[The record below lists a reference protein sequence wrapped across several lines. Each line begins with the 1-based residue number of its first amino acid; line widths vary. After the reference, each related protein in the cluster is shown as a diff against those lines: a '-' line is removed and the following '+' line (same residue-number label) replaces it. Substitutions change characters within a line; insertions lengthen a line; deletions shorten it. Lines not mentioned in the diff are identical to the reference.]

1 MIIFLIGL
9 YILLNIENGNITVEN
24 HQKLIIK
31 IRYYL
36 RKFYTFQLYA
46 TNHLI
51 SIKKIQVFWFVIHGL
66 YDLLLLEVET
76 NKKLCQYGSRR
87 SSGLTK
93 VEAANKIASDF
104 VRDYKMKYY
113 KQQII
118 QSFQQLRLRDVKG
131 ITYERIEISV
141 LPVIPHF
148 SCNTGNVDQTDR
160 KDNVASQC
168 DLTQKLSAVVSR
180 TVKFWSFSKTTNA
193 LFATVT
199 TKR

>member
-104 VRDYKMKYY
+104 VRDHKMKYY

-118 QSFQQLRLRDVKG
+118 QCFQQLR
-131 ITYERIEISV
+131 
-141 LPVIPHF
+141 
-148 SCNTGNVDQTDR
+148 
-160 KDNVASQC
+160 
-168 DLTQKLSAVVSR
+168 
-180 TVKFWSFSKTTNA
+180 
-193 LFATVT
+193 
-199 TKR
+199 

>member
-1 MIIFLIGL
+1 MF
-9 YILLNIENGNITVEN
+9 
-24 HQKLIIK
+24 
-31 IRYYL
+31 
-36 RKFYTFQLYA
+36 FQLHA
-46 TNHLI
+46 NNMPT
-51 SIKKIQVFWFVIHGL
+51 SIKKIQVFRFVNYGL
-66 YDLLLLEVET
+66 HDLLLLEVET
-76 NKKLCQYGSRR
+76 NKNYRQYGSRR
-87 SSGLTK
+87 TSGLTEEK
-93 VEAANKIASDF
+93 SSNKIANDF

-180 TVKFWSFSKTTNA
+180 TVKF
-193 LFATVT
+193 
-199 TKR
+199 